1 MRGNDAQRPLG
12 QFQIHDQRAAR
23 LRTRQC
29 DAPAMRRHTAAHQQ
43 RIAAPAMPARR
54 LRDRD
59 MHQPGPTLDGGEVEQ
74 AHAIAEASIRLLQG
88 HDVRIEFLDHGGD
101 AAGVEAAVH
110 PDAPVDVV
118 GRHDQA
124 PRRRVARRRRRRVAA
139 AQRAFQHM
147 QRAAHTFGQAGGAEW
162 QGLAWA
168 HWADPQAAVMKGAR
182 RVTVAS
188 QGYLATRGGENTA
201 ARDRTAS
208 ATLPEMAAFHGHAFR
223 EEYAPMLHYSLVFLL
238 VALVAGV
245 LGFGGIASAA
255 SGAAKVLFVIF
266 LVLFATSLIVGRGWE

>member
-1 MRGNDAQRPLG
+1 
-12 QFQIHDQRAAR
+12 
-23 LRTRQC
+23 
-29 DAPAMRRHTAAHQQ
+29 
-43 RIAAPAMPARR
+43 
-54 LRDRD
+54 
-59 MHQPGPTLDGGEVEQ
+59 
-74 AHAIAEASIRLLQG
+74 
-88 HDVRIEFLDHGGD
+88 
-101 AAGVEAAVH
+101 
-110 PDAPVDVV
+110 
-118 GRHDQA
+118 
-124 PRRRVARRRRRRVAA
+124 
-139 AQRAFQHM
+139 
-147 QRAAHTFGQAGGAEW
+147 
-162 QGLAWA
+162 
-168 HWADPQAAVMKGAR
+168 MKGAR
-182 RVTVAS
+182 RVAVAR